1 MSRNLI
7 NFSDLTK
14 KDIFDLIELANNF
27 KSEDALDYRNE
38 NLFPDKKIVSMFCE
52 PSTRTKL
59 SFEIAAHNLG
69 AKFIDFDLSNSS
81 MNKGET
87 LEDTLDAMQMMGV
100 DLCILRHT
108 ESVIHDFVKHFS
120 NMQFINAGEGSISH
134 PTQTLI
140 DLMTIHES
148 KEKFENLN
156 ITIVGDLDHSRVV
169 NSFIEAIQIVRSLIT
184 EGTCSFNGSYYSV
197 NAKNLG
203 PLGDEPPLLIG
214 SVGGSRTVREVTP
227 FLDRVEIKASSA
239 STRGGKLDLQVMAN
253 IPESH
258 LLSMIEKVQAI
269 RPGIELGMFV
279 LCNAGTDEFT
289 KGLEQTMG
297 DNLYGRFFGS
307 PEKVAEG
314 LKWLAEQ
321 GISRAQLSPFDDAS
335 LDRLAPLLL

>member
-1 MSRNLI
+1 MEYVTNLMDVSV
-7 NFSDLTK
+7 NPG
-14 KDIFDLIELANNF
+14 EWARQR
-27 KSEDALDYRNE
+27 EDEGWDVLSVADHFYTDHRP
-38 NLFPDKKIVSMFCE
+38 FPHVWVAV
-52 PSTRTKL
+52 TA
-59 SFEIAAHNLG
+59 IAAATSNVKVTTSFVNNLLRSPVEVAQAALLLHKVSDGRFELGVG
-69 AKFIDFDLSNSS
+69 AGWAEGEIID
-81 MNKGET
+81 
-87 LEDTLDAMQMMGV
+87 
-100 DLCILRHT
+100 
-108 ESVIHDFVKHFS
+108 
-120 NMQFINAGEGSISH
+120 AGMEYPVPRDRAG
-134 PTQTLI
+134 
-140 DLMTIHES
+140 MY
-148 KEKFENLN
+148 
-156 ITIVGDLDHSRVV
+156 
-169 NSFIEAIQIVRSLIT
+169 IEAIQIVRSLIT

-279 LCNAGTDEFT
+279 LCNAGYDEFT

>member
-1 MSRNLI
+1 MEYVTNLMDVSV
-7 NFSDLTK
+7 NPG
-14 KDIFDLIELANNF
+14 EWARQR
-27 KSEDALDYRNE
+27 EDEGWDVLSVADHFYTDHRP
-38 NLFPDKKIVSMFCE
+38 FPHVWVAV
-52 PSTRTKL
+52 TA
-59 SFEIAAHNLG
+59 IAAATSNVKVTTSFVNNLLRSPVEVAQAALLLHKVSDGRFELGVG
-69 AKFIDFDLSNSS
+69 AGWAEGEIID
-81 MNKGET
+81 
-87 LEDTLDAMQMMGV
+87 
-100 DLCILRHT
+100 
-108 ESVIHDFVKHFS
+108 
-120 NMQFINAGEGSISH
+120 AGMEYPVPRDRAG
-134 PTQTLI
+134 
-140 DLMTIHES
+140 MY
-148 KEKFENLN
+148 
-156 ITIVGDLDHSRVV
+156 
-169 NSFIEAIQIVRSLIT
+169 IEAIQIVRSLIT

-227 FLDRVEIKASSA
+227 FLDRGEIKASSA

-279 LCNAGTDEFT
+279 LCNAGNDEFT

>member
-1 MSRNLI
+1 MEYVTNLMDVSV
-7 NFSDLTK
+7 NPG
-14 KDIFDLIELANNF
+14 EWARQR
-27 KSEDALDYRNE
+27 EDEGWDVLSVADHFYTDHRP
-38 NLFPDKKIVSMFCE
+38 FPHVWVAV
-52 PSTRTKL
+52 TA
-59 SFEIAAHNLG
+59 IAAATSNVKVTTSFVNNLLRSPVEVAQAALLLHKVSDGRFELGVG
-69 AKFIDFDLSNSS
+69 AGWAEGEIID
-81 MNKGET
+81 
-87 LEDTLDAMQMMGV
+87 
-100 DLCILRHT
+100 
-108 ESVIHDFVKHFS
+108 
-120 NMQFINAGEGSISH
+120 AGMDYPVPRDRAG
-134 PTQTLI
+134 
-140 DLMTIHES
+140 MY
-148 KEKFENLN
+148 
-156 ITIVGDLDHSRVV
+156 
-169 NSFIEAIQIVRSLIT
+169 IEAIQIVRSLIT
-184 EGTCSFNGSYYSV
+184 EGTCSFNGNHYSV

>member
-1 MSRNLI
+1 M
-7 NFSDLTK
+7 
-14 KDIFDLIELANNF
+14 
-27 KSEDALDYRNE
+27 Y
-38 NLFPDKKIVSMFCE
+38 
-52 PSTRTKL
+52 
-59 SFEIAAHNLG
+59 
-69 AKFIDFDLSNSS
+69 
-81 MNKGET
+81 
-87 LEDTLDAMQMMGV
+87 
-100 DLCILRHT
+100 
-108 ESVIHDFVKHFS
+108 
-120 NMQFINAGEGSISH
+120 
-134 PTQTLI
+134 
-140 DLMTIHES
+140 
-148 KEKFENLN
+148 
-156 ITIVGDLDHSRVV
+156 
-169 NSFIEAIQIVRSLIT
+169 IEAIQIVRSLIT

-297 DNLYGRFFGS
+297 DNLYGCLLYTS
-307 PEKVAEG
+307 P
-314 LKWLAEQ
+314 
-321 GISRAQLSPFDDAS
+321 SPR
-335 LDRLAPLLL
+335 DRG